1 MKLAIGSKIKCIGNI
16 RRKKQNR
23 KYATTGKYASW
34 TSNGASVKLATVALG
49 KWKNVEIRLPEPREQ
64 TVYVVEL
71 QRSKKHGLYVTHMQS
86 VPELFGKVLH
96 HWNIAVTYQTLSVK
110 EIKISIECADTLN
123 SFNDDVLEK
132 KHWWIGG

>member
-1 MKLAIGSKIKCIGNI
+1 MPAEQAMAQVLN
-16 RRKKQNR
+16 
-23 KYATTGKYASW
+23 W
-34 TSNGASVKLATVALG
+34 LLWHLENG
-49 KWKNVEIRLPEPREQ
+49 KNVEIRLPEPREQ

-123 SFNDDVLEK
+123 SFNDVVFEK
-132 KHWWIGG
+132 SIDELVDSAIRLDLPDCCECC